1 MRSEATDV
9 VISRDIV
16 ETQMHSADVFS
27 TEEKLSMTKVAEILE
42 QANTT
47 CFTVT
52 FTTKVDK
59 DAVAAKLA
67 SLTEKELKAPSKALA
82 SELI

>member
-9 VISRDIV
+9 VVSKDIV
-16 ETQMHSADVFS
+16 ETQMHSAEIFS
-27 TEEKLSMTKVAEILE
+27 SEEKLSMTKVAEILE

-59 DAVAAKLA
+59 DAVSEKIAKLSEA
-67 SLTEKELKAPSKALA
+67 ELKAPTKKIA
-82 SELI
+82 